1 MLYKD
6 VAVTSGSYKGLKGK
20 VTEADD
26 LYARIE
32 LHTKS
37 KKIKVLKN
45 NLNVIVHGQPV
56 PYLRFIGAAPEFS
69 QPTPPTYGSSSGGRS
84 AWNGGMTPSVSAG
97 NGGVS
102 AWGGSRGGFG
112 GDGGKTPAYGA
123 GGASTWGGAS
133 AWGGGQEEAL
143 LGVVLKVQV
152 PFGIEVKV
160 EVQLQVATKVATPP
174 GIEIREETPPGIEV
188 REAVLPGKV
197 EVLGKVV
204 TILHGEV
211 RKVIPVHGDVTDT
224 KKCCFL
230 TEVRSLVSSSLLS
243 LFIYVDDYCF
253 EFCISTYS
261 FMYTTFFKKIPN
273 IILIVF
279 TTWTIMKNFVHKT
292 SQLIQ
297 KSCEHFKHLYRE
309 LVIDSK
315 VPCVSL
321 A

>member
-1 MLYKD
+1 MYKD

-133 AWGGGQEEAL
+133 AWGGGA
-143 LGVVLKVQV
+143 GGSSAWG
-152 PFGIEVKV
+152 GIKGAGSVWDRSKGGSSASSGN
-160 EVQLQVATKVATPP
+160 QGGNTAWDRNK
-174 GIEIREETPPGIEV
+174 EETPPGIEV

-211 RKVIPVHGDVTDT
+211 RKVIPVHGVVTDT
-224 KKCCFL
+224 KKCCF
-230 TEVRSLVSSSLLS
+230 S
-243 LFIYVDDYCF
+243 
-253 EFCISTYS
+253 
-261 FMYTTFFKKIPN
+261 N
-273 IILIVF
+273 
-279 TTWTIMKNFVHKT
+279 
-292 SQLIQ
+292 
-297 KSCEHFKHLYRE
+297 
-309 LVIDSK
+309 
-315 VPCVSL
+315 
-321 A
+321 